1 LGDDTAEENS
11 YNLTST
17 GFLLSENI
25 IFLTLFL
32 QYIDVMTISC
42 YCHDMANLQVKNMP
56 DSLHKR
62 LKRCAKRENTTLSD
76 IALEAIEKE
85 LSRREWLGRFTK
97 RPGTDL
103 GVSAASLL
111 EEERL
116 DREKEFRK

>member
-1 LGDDTAEENS
+1 
-11 YNLTST
+11 
-17 GFLLSENI
+17 
-25 IFLTLFL
+25 
-32 QYIDVMTISC
+32 
-42 YCHDMANLQVKNMP
+42 MANLQVKNMP

-62 LKRCAKRENTTLSD
+62 LRRYAKRRNTTLSD
-76 IALEAIEKE
+76 IVLEAIEKE
-85 LSRREWLGRFTK
+85 LTRGEWLERFTK